1 MAQYELNLRD
11 YWQIIRKR
19 RQVLIMIFLSVS
31 IFSVIYANTQSPIYR
46 ASASVRWIERRP
58 LGSLLTE
65 LVQVDKGD
73 PLATQKMLITS
84 LPVMEKVVM
93 DLGLAGEPNA
103 SAADVMS
110 QAEELQGA
118 VSVEVIGDTNILQI
132 MVTYPKPKMAAD
144 IANKVAEFYI
154 AENLKEKTKESRSVR
169 EFIERQLIEVSVKLR
184 TSEDELA
191 RFNEIEAP
199 SGIAVPLQNRLAE
212 LDSRRQGLLQLY
224 TPLHPDVK
232 ALDEQIEE
240 TKERL
245 KKLPQKEL
253 EFSRLSREVE
263 IDSKLY
269 LDLKG
274 KLEGAR
280 IAEAEK
286 TEDVSLV
293 NRAVPPGSPISPNK
307 PLNYLFGV
315 IIGLMLGLAG
325 AFMTEQVDA
334 SIGTIEDVE
343 NFIKLP
349 ALGIIPFLRV
359 KGEKQGNFMDNF
371 IRKIWPKKL
380 EGDEEQEHM
389 RKQLLIYYSS
399 TSPVSEAYKMLRT
412 KIQVEV
418 FKEKIQGKILMITSS
433 GPSEGKSITSAN
445 LAIVMAQA
453 GLHTLLIDA
462 DMRRSSIHKIFG
474 LKKRDPGLCDVLRGT
489 VKAEEAIRTFTDIL
503 MGDLGFDDALKVP
516 GLDSLS
522 ILTSGSLP
530 TIPAELLS
538 SDEMTELLKKMRNK
552 FDLILLDTPPV
563 LAVADAVI
571 LAPKT
576 DGVIPVYRVGKTARF
591 VLSRAK
597 TQLTDAGAQVK
608 GIILNNISPEIE
620 TRYAYPY
627 QYKDYGK
634 YYTEK
639 KDGT

>member
-19 RQVLIMIFLSVS
+19 REVLITIFLSVS
-31 IFSVIYANTQSPIYR
+31 IFSIIYANMQSPVYR
-46 ASASVRWIERRP
+46 ASASVQWIERRP

-65 LVQVDKGD
+65 LVQVKTGD
-73 PLATQKMLITS
+73 PLATQKRIIIS
-84 LPVMEKVVM
+84 IPVMEKVAM
-93 DLGLAGEPNA
+93 ELGLAGENA
-103 SAADVMS
+103 SSAALMRK
-110 QAEELQGA
+110 AEELQAA
-118 VSVEVIGDTNILQI
+118 VSVEVLSDTNILQI
-132 MVTYPKPKMAAD
+132 MVTYPEPQMAAE
-144 IANKVAEFYI
+144 IANKAAEVYI
-154 AENLKEKTKESRSVR
+154 AENLKEKTKETRSVR
-169 EFIERQLIEVSVKLR
+169 EFIERQLTEVNVKLR
-184 TSEDELA
+184 TSEDALA

-199 SGIAVPLQNRLAE
+199 SGIAVPLQERLAE
-212 LDSRRQGLLQLY
+212 LDARRQGLLQLY
-224 TPLHPDVK
+224 TTLHPDVR
-232 ALDEQIEE
+232 AVDEQIEE

-245 KKLPQKEL
+245 RKLPQKEL

-263 IDSKLY
+263 INSRLY

-274 KLEGAR
+274 KLEAAR

-286 TEDVSLV
+286 TEDASLV
-293 NRAVPPGSPISPNK
+293 DRAVPPSSPISPNK

-315 IIGLMLGLAG
+315 VVGLMLGLAG
-325 AFMTEQVDA
+325 AFMTEQVDT

-343 NFIKLP
+343 NYIKLP
-349 ALGIIPFLRV
+349 ALGIIPFLKV
-359 KGEKQGNFMDNF
+359 KEEKSGNFIDNF
-371 IRKIWPKKL
+371 IRKAWPKKL
-380 EGDEEQEHM
+380 KGDEEQEHI

-399 TSPVSEAYKMLRT
+399 SSPVSEAYRILRT
-412 KIQVEV
+412 KIQGEV
-418 FKEKIQGKILMITSS
+418 FKEKIQGKILMMTSS

-462 DMRRSSIHKIFG
+462 DMRRSSLHKIFG
-474 LKKRDPGLCDVLRGT
+474 LKKREPGLCDILRGT
-489 VKAEEAIRTFTDIL
+489 VKADEAIRTFTDIL

-516 GLDSLS
+516 GLDSLN

-538 SDEMTELLKKMRNK
+538 SDEMSELLEKLRNK

-571 LAPKT
+571 LAPKA
-576 DGVIPVYRVGKTARF
+576 DSVILVYRVGKTARS
-591 VLSRAK
+591 VLFRTK
-597 TQLTDAGAQVK
+597 TQLTEAGSQVK

-620 TRYAYPY
+620 TRYAYSY

-634 YYTEK
+634 YYAEK
-639 KDGT
+639 KE